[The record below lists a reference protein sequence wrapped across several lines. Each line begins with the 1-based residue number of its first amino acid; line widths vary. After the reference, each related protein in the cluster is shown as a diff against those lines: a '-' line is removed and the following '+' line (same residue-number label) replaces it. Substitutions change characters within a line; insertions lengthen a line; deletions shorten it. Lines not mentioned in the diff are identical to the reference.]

1 MIFNTFNK
9 LIQIKAFDDISVLEI
24 CKEAHV
30 STSSF
35 YRHYKDK
42 YDVMN
47 DNYKRI
53 LDQYM
58 HSSQNHNYEDVF
70 INLFNM
76 SKELHYLKNAFDY
89 TGINSLGDFIY
100 QYSYNTFIEMCKI
113 KNIQFED
120 KDLLLLDVFCGGASI
135 MYQHYI
141 LGKFDLSP
149 QQAGKILYQMFP
161 DVFKISW

>member
-1 MIFNTFNK
+1 MS
-9 LIQIKAFDDISVLEI
+9 KAN
-24 CKEAHV
+24 V

-53 LDQYM
+53 LDQYIN
-58 HSSQNHNYEDVF
+58 SKQNHNYEDVF
-70 INLFNM
+70 INLFTM

-100 QYSYNTFIEMCKI
+100 QYSYNTVIEMCKTKTSTLKI
-113 KNIQFED
+113 KIFFYWMSFVVVLQSCINTIF
-120 KDLLLLDVFCGGASI
+120 
-135 MYQHYI
+135 
-141 LGKFDLSP
+141 
-149 QQAGKILYQMFP
+149 
-161 DVFKISW
+161 

>member
-1 MIFNTFNK
+1 MNDEEFPKDVLPFEEE
-9 LIQIKAFDDISVLEI
+9 IKKYIDKYVLEKD
-24 CKEAHV
+24 KEAHV

-47 DNYKRI
+47 GNYKRI
-53 LDQYM
+53 IDQYI
-58 HSSQNHNYEDVF
+58 HSSQNHNYETVF

-100 QYSYNTFIEMCKI
+100 QYSYNTVIEMCKI
-113 KNIQFED
+113 KTSN
-120 KDLLLLDVFCGGASI
+120 L
-135 MYQHYI
+135 
-141 LGKFDLSP
+141 
-149 QQAGKILYQMFP
+149 KI
-161 DVFKISW
+161 KIFFY

>member
-1 MIFNTFNK
+1 METHNKIFNTFNK

-58 HSSQNHNYEDVF
+58 HSSQNHNYENVF

-76 SKELHYLKNAFDY
+76 SKELHYLK
-89 TGINSLGDFIY
+89 
-100 QYSYNTFIEMCKI
+100 M
-113 KNIQFED
+113 
-120 KDLLLLDVFCGGASI
+120 LLIIPGL
-135 MYQHYI
+135 I
-141 LGKFDLSP
+141 L
-149 QQAGKILYQMFP
+149 
-161 DVFKISW
+161 

>member
-1 MIFNTFNK
+1 
-9 LIQIKAFDDISVLEI
+9 
-24 CKEAHV
+24 
-30 STSSF
+30 
-35 YRHYKDK
+35 
-42 YDVMN
+42 MN

-100 QYSYNTFIEMCKI
+100 QYSYNTVIEMCKI

-135 MYQHYI
+135 MYQHSI

-149 QQAGKILYQMFP
+149 QQAGKTLYQMFP

>member
-1 MIFNTFNK
+1 
-9 LIQIKAFDDISVLEI
+9 
-24 CKEAHV
+24 
-30 STSSF
+30 
-35 YRHYKDK
+35 
-42 YDVMN
+42 
-47 DNYKRI
+47 
-53 LDQYM
+53 M

-76 SKELHYLKNAFDY
+76 SKELHYLKNSFDY

-100 QYSYNTFIEMCKI
+100 QYSYNTVIEMCKI

-135 MYQHYI
+135 MYQHY

-149 QQAGKILYQMFP
+149 QQAGKTLYQMFP